1 MSGPLSVYNS
11 LMTIS
16 QTLITAGLPLV
27 GVLIGIFIPFW
38 QRNHELKQAEERK
51 HRDDL
56 IQYVDEFY
64 SACLEIEYS
73 NESLA
78 KMYLD
83 DISSGKAPS
92 DTEHSK
98 RDEIRCSYNTARR
111 FRLLLLMSV
120 KDRHGIVAGNTT
132 KVLNSANF
140 LPNEE
145 GPELDKVLSGLYT
158 ADKSKGLSLRDL
170 RKAFDS
176 SLMGFTKVIMKV
188 MSGVPLSYKDK

>member
-1 MSGPLSVYNS
+1 MNIL
-11 LMTIS
+11 

-27 GVLIGIFIPFW
+27 GVLIGIFIPFK
-38 QRNHELKQAEERK
+38 QRNRELKQEEERK
-51 HRDDL
+51 HRNDL
-56 IQYVDEFY
+56 IKYVDGFY

-92 DTEHSK
+92 DIEHSK
-98 RDEIRCSYNTARR
+98 RDEIRCNYDSARR

-120 KDRHGIVAGNTT
+120 QDKHGIVAGNTT

-145 GPELDKVLSGLYT
+145 GPELDKVLSGLFT
-158 ADKSKGLSLRDL
+158 ADKSRGLSLRDL